1 MYKTIYVS
9 PNSGEE
15 LNFDNDKQIYHSD
28 DMSEKYPIKEGVP
41 YFSDVTSFGEK
52 ETQRVFGAEWETFVE
67 YDADNLEKMSYGMD
81 DFYNDQTVL
90 EIGCGSG
97 RHSRRLISKFNAS
110 YVEAIDLSDAVI
122 VAKKLNGDN
131 EKINVSNAN
140 VFELP
145 FKNENFDIAFS
156 LGVLMHTTDPKEAFN
171 CMCKKVKKGGKA
183 VIWVY
188 AKTPRKYFMEFFRF
202 FTKNSPTIVQKI
214 LASILSIALW
224 PIVVFTKITKISISN
239 HFKEYAKYD
248 FYVYKTDMYDRISA
262 PLIAFFSESE
272 IKEWFDDVGFENVEV
287 TTYGDFF
294 VRGVGVTKK

>member
-9 PNSGEE
+9 PSSGKE
-15 LNFDNDKQIYHSD
+15 LNFDDGKQLYHND
-28 DMSEKYPIKEGVP
+28 DMSETYNLNDGVP
-41 YFSDVTSFGEK
+41 YFSDVSSFGEK

-81 DFYNDQTVL
+81 DFYQNKTVL

-97 RHSRRLISKFNAS
+97 RHSRRLISKFNAAF
-110 YVEAIDLSDAVI
+110 VEAIDLSDAVI
-122 VAKKLNGDN
+122 VAKKLNEGNDR
-131 EKINVSNAN
+131 INVSNAN
-140 VFELP
+140 VYELP
-145 FKNENFDIAFS
+145 FKDETFDIGFS

-171 CMCKKVKKGGKA
+171 CMCKKVTKGGKA

-214 LASILSIALW
+214 IASTLSIILW
-224 PIVVFTKITKISISN
+224 PFVVLTKFTGISISN

-272 IKEWFDDVGFENVEV
+272 IREWFNDVGFDDIEV

-294 VRGVGVTKK
+294 VRGVGISKK